1 MADDVQRQEQ
11 VLDGLDPEQRAAV
24 LAPPGPVR
32 ILAGAGTGKTRT
44 ITRRI
49 AYLAVTKQ
57 VKATEIL
64 AVTHS
69 NQAAGELRDR
79 IRSLGVSVQARTF
92 HSAAMVQLR
101 HFWARTGLPGDEL
114 RMIHEVQGGQGSFL
128 RKALEAE
135 VRSVATTD
143 VRDLREEVDWAR
155 RSRLT
160 PDQYAQ
166 AANESGR
173 KRNLSAVVLAAGY
186 KRYEQAKRS
195 QAVLDFGDTIEQ
207 CALLLES
214 DHEAA
219 AQFRDRYRCFVVD
232 EYQDTDP
239 AQERLL
245 AAWLGP
251 GRNVTVVGDPNQTI
265 FSFKGADPSL
275 LVGFAD
281 RFPGAVSISLDRDYR
296 STPQIVGYA
305 NRLMG
310 QASAGVVLKGQR
322 PDGPEPTRRTFDTE
336 AAEAAALAGRA
347 NELVAEG
354 VTASEIAILVRT
366 RSQILFYRTALQD
379 EGVTTEVFDDEKFFE
394 RQEIRQAMTALAD
407 LAGRSPNLAG
417 LAGLR
422 AVLKNLGFD
431 PDVPP
436 TGHGA
441 ARDRWESLGALLRL
455 VERAPD
461 DTRETV
467 DILLRELERRTAAEH
482 APRGGGGVTLAT
494 MHKAKGLEWDVV
506 LLPGLAEGFLPIA
519 YATSSEEVDEERRL
533 FYVAVTRARE
543 RLELSHALVSEKGYP
558 RKPSRFLDQI
568 VPVRR
573 SFPAAPASTRNPYS
587 VGDRVV
593 STAFGM
599 GKVTAATKIAVTAD
613 FGAPYGVKTVVA
625 DHKLSKL

>member
-1 MADDVQRQEQ
+1 MADDVRRREQ

-24 LAPPGPVR
+24 LAPSGPVR

-49 AYLAVTKQ
+49 AYLALTNQ

-79 IRSLGVSVQARTF
+79 IRALGVSVQARTF
-92 HSAAMVQLR
+92 HSAAMGQLK
-101 HFWARTGLPGDEL
+101 HFWAKTGLPGDEL
-114 RMIHEVQGGQGSFL
+114 RMIHDVPGGQGSFL

-143 VRDLREEVDWAR
+143 VRDLKEEVDWAR

-166 AANESGR
+166 VANASGR
-173 KRNLSAVVLAAGY
+173 KRNLPAAVLAAGY

-207 CALLLES
+207 CALLLEN
-214 DHEAA
+214 DRAAA

-245 AAWLGP
+245 AAWLGS
-251 GRNVTVVGDPNQTI
+251 GRDVTVVGDPNQTI
-265 FSFKGADPSL
+265 FSFKGTDPSL

-322 PDGPEPTRRTFDTE
+322 PDGPEPVLRTYDTE
-336 AAEAAALAGRA
+336 ATEAAAVAGRA
-347 NELVAEG
+347 SELVAEG
-354 VTASEIAILVRT
+354 TAASEIAVLVRT
-366 RSQILFYRTALQD
+366 RSQVLFYRTALQD
-379 EGVTTEVFDDEKFFE
+379 EGVATEVFDDEKFFE

-407 LAGRSPNLAG
+407 LDERSPG

-422 AVLKNLGFD
+422 EVLKKAGFD

-436 TGHGA
+436 TGQGA

-455 VERAPD
+455 VERTPD
-461 DTRETV
+461 DARETV
-467 DILLRELERRTAAEH
+467 GILLRELERRAAAEH

-494 MHKAKGLEWDVV
+494 MHKAKGLEWDAV

-519 YATSSEEVDEERRL
+519 YATSSAEVDEERRL

-543 RLELSHALVSEKGYP
+543 RLELSHAMVSEKGYP

-573 SFPAAPASTRNPYS
+573 SFPAAPVPARNPYS

-599 GKVTAATKIAVTAD
+599 GKVTAATTTAVTAD
-613 FGAPYGVKTVVA
+613 FGTPYGVKTVAA

>member
-1 MADDVQRQEQ
+1 MAGDRARREQ

-49 AYLAVTKQ
+49 AYLAGTGQ
-57 VKATEIL
+57 VKSSEIL

-92 HSAAMVQLR
+92 HSAAMGQLR

-114 RMIHEVQGGQGSFL
+114 RMIREVRGGQGAFL

-143 VRDLREEVDWAR
+143 VRDFGEEIDWAR

-160 PDQYAQ
+160 PDQYAR

-173 KRNLSAVVLAAGY
+173 KRNLPASVLAAAF

-195 QAVLDFGDTIEQ
+195 QAVLDFGDLIEQ
-207 CALLLES
+207 CALLLER
-214 DHEAA
+214 DDEVA
-219 AQFRDRYRCFVVD
+219 AQFRERYRCFVVD

-245 AAWLGP
+245 SAWLGP
-251 GRNVTVVGDPNQTI
+251 GRNVTVVGDPHQTI

-275 LVGFAD
+275 LVGFTD

-296 STPQIVGYA
+296 STPQIVAYA
-305 NRLMG
+305 NRIMG
-310 QASAGVVLKGQR
+310 PASAGVVLKGQR
-322 PDGPEPTRRTFDTE
+322 PDGPEPIRRTFDTE
-336 AAEAAALAGRA
+336 ATEAAALAERV

-354 VTASEIAILVRT
+354 VAASEIAILVRT
-366 RSQILFYRTALQD
+366 RSQILFYRAALQD
-379 EGVTTEVFDDEKFFE
+379 AGVITEVFDDEKFFE
-394 RQEIRQAMTALAD
+394 RQEIRQAMTALGD
-407 LAGRSPNLAG
+407 LADRSPAVTG
-417 LAGLR
+417 LDGLR
-422 AVLKNLGFD
+422 AVLENLGFD
-431 PDVPP
+431 PAVPP
-436 TGHGA
+436 AGQGA

-455 VERAPD
+455 VERVPD
-461 DTRETV
+461 DVRETV
-467 DILLRELERRTAAEH
+467 GILLRELERRAAAEH
-482 APRGGGGVTLAT
+482 APRRGGVTLAT
-494 MHKAKGLEWDVV
+494 MHKAKGLEWDAV
-506 LLPGLAEGFLPIA
+506 LLPGLAEGYLPIA
-519 YATSSEEVDEERRL
+519 YATSSEEIDEERRL

-543 RLELSHALVSEKGYP
+543 RLELSHALANEKGYP
-558 RKPSRFLDQI
+558 RNPSRFLDQI
-568 VPVRR
+568 VPIRR
-573 SFPAAPASTRNPYS
+573 PVAAAPAPPPNPYS

-599 GKVTAATKIAVTAD
+599 GKVIATTKTAVTAD
-613 FGAPYGVKTVVA
+613 FGTPYGVKTVPA

>member
-1 MADDVQRQEQ
+1 MADDVRRREQ

-49 AYLAVTKQ
+49 AYLALTNQ
-57 VKATEIL
+57 VRATEIL

-79 IRSLGVSVQARTF
+79 IRALGVSVQARTF
-92 HSAAMVQLR
+92 HSAAMGQLK
-101 HFWARTGLPGDEL
+101 HFWAKTGLPGDEL
-114 RMIHEVQGGQGSFL
+114 RMIHDIPGGQGSFL

-143 VRDLREEVDWAR
+143 VRDLKEEVDWAR

-166 AANESGR
+166 VANASGR
-173 KRNLSAVVLAAGY
+173 KRNLPAAVLAAGY

-207 CALLLES
+207 CALLLEN
-214 DHEAA
+214 DRAAA

-245 AAWLGP
+245 AAWLGS
-251 GRNVTVVGDPNQTI
+251 GRDVTVVGDPNQTI

-322 PDGPEPTRRTFDTE
+322 PDGPEPVLRTYDTE
-336 AAEAAALAGRA
+336 AAEATAVAGRA
-347 NELVAEG
+347 SELVTEG
-354 VTASEIAILVRT
+354 TAASEIAVLVRT
-366 RSQILFYRTALQD
+366 RSQVLFYRTALQD
-379 EGVTTEVFDDEKFFE
+379 EGVATEVFDDEKFFE

-407 LAGRSPNLAG
+407 LDERSPG

-422 AVLKNLGFD
+422 EVLKNAGFD

-436 TGHGA
+436 TGQGA

-455 VERAPD
+455 VERTPD
-461 DTRETV
+461 DARETV
-467 DILLRELERRTAAEH
+467 GILLRELERRAAAEH

-494 MHKAKGLEWDVV
+494 MHKAKGLEWDAV

-519 YATSSEEVDEERRL
+519 YATSSAEVDEERRL

-543 RLELSHALVSEKGYP
+543 RLELSYALVSEKGYP

-573 SFPAAPASTRNPYS
+573 SFPAAPVPARNPYS

-593 STAFGM
+593 SAAFGM
-599 GKVTAATKIAVTAD
+599 GKVTAATTTAVTAD
-613 FGAPYGVKTVVA
+613 FGTPYGVKTVAA